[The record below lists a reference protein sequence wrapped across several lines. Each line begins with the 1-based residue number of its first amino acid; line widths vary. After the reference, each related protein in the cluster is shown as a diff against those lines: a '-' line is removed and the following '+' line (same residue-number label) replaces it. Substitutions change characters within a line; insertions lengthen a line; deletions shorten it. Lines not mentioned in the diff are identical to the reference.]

1 MPKTTKK
8 RIFEW
13 GYITRALARTRR
25 LGLRPRN
32 KFDELAATLL
42 HYDLIAKLCK
52 RVYAV
57 ALPGSVQLYYIHS
70 AKKDGVVTP
79 THASRFAVVNPAAR
93 GGTQYAISANCAGT
107 PLSKHTIFSRADSR
121 FRPNRLGVISFFGN
135 GGVWQEGQT
144 DAYWNVGPKI
154 ASPSLSDVLEE
165 IAASGGTDTWKRK
178 ASRYFRALHRE
189 ARRFPDL
196 IVRYKINNSA
206 IALGG
211 SGGHSI
217 YVLGTLAFMYVHSP
231 SKPQGNGG
239 HGALLFS
246 AGDAIALMDTSP
258 KCVYAVSCNSSAI
271 ADLVQ
276 WRVTTKSSKMLS
288 LVRELGAAT
297 VQVPC

>member
-25 LGLRPRN
+25 IGFRPRN
-32 KFDELAATLL
+32 KFDELAATHL
-42 HYDLIAKLCK
+42 HYDHIAKLCK

-70 AKKDGVVTP
+70 AKQDGVVTP
-79 THASRFAVVNPAAR
+79 THASHFAVVNPAAR
-93 GGTQYAISANCAGT
+93 GGTQYKIHVNCAGT
-107 PLSKHTIFSRADSR
+107 PLSKHTIFSRADRR
-121 FRPNRLGVISFFGN
+121 FQPNRIGVIYFFGN

-154 ASPSLSDVLEE
+154 ASPSLSDVLDE
-165 IAASGGTDTWKRK
+165 IAASGRTDTWKRK

-196 IVRYKINNSA
+196 IVRYKIDSHDL
-206 IALGG
+206 ALGG
-211 SGGHSI
+211 PGKRSI
-217 YVLGTLAFMYVHSP
+217 YVLGNLAYMYVHAP
-231 SKPQGNGG
+231 EKQQGNGG
-239 HGALLFS
+239 HGAVMFS

-258 KCVYAVSCNSSAI
+258 KCVYSVACNNPAV

-276 WRVTTKSSKMLS
+276 WRVTTKSSKMLA